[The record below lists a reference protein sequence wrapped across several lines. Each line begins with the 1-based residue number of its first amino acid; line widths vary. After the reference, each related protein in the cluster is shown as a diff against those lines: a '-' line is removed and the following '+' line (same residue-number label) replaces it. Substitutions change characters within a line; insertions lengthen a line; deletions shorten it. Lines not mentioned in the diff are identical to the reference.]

1 MLAELFGSKLR
12 AKLLGWLLTHPD
24 ERFFVRQLASIL
36 GEDSTNISRE
46 LARLVRLAIA
56 MWPDS
61 WLGRSLT
68 FTYG

>member
-1 MLAELFGSKLR
+1 MIFISLLHTFAEVTLIMF
-12 AKLLGWLLTHPD
+12 
-24 ERFFVRQLASIL
+24 
-36 GEDSTNISRE
+36 
-46 LARLVRLAIA
+46 LVRLAIA